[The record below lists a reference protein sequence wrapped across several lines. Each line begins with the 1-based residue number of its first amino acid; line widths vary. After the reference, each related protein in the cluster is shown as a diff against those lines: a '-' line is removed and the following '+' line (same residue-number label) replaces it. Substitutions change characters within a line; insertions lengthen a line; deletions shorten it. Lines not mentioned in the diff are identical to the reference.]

1 MARKPVPSP
10 HSGQVRCAIYTRKST
25 EEGLEQAFNS
35 LDAQREACEA
45 YISSQRHEGW
55 SMIPAAYDDGG
66 FSGGTMERP
75 ALRRLLADV
84 EAGRVDVIVV
94 YKVDRLTR
102 ALSDFAKIVEIL
114 DARGTSFVSV
124 TQAFNT
130 TSSMGRLTLNVLLS
144 FAQFEREVTGER
156 IRDKI
161 AASKKKGL
169 WMGGP
174 VPLGY
179 VVRERKLVVDDTEA
193 ELVRHIYRRYLALG
207 SVRELVDELDLDGH
221 RTKVQHRT
229 SGPHKG
235 GCRFRRGTLYHMLS
249 NRIYLGEIVHKG
261 QAHPGEHQPI
271 VSEELWRTVQERLA
285 ERGPGAI
292 ANQRTP
298 RRSLLAGIIYDGL
311 GRAMTPSHASKGS
324 RRYRYY
330 VTRQPNSEAPA
341 WRVPGHDVEQ
351 ITIER
356 IRGFLLDENHIAR
369 LAALGDPAQIELAV
383 TAAAKLAHDP
393 KLLMVAPQFGL
404 QRVDVEE
411 ESLKIRIGEER
422 LLQALGMA
430 VADDRKSVITLAT
443 QIGKVRRGH
452 EIKLVIQGVGREA
465 PAERDRDTRLA
476 TLVTEA
482 LELRDIILAR
492 PNEPLHQIAKQLGKC
507 RKHIGQ
513 ILPLAWLAPNILEAI
528 AQGRH
533 PAGLNRKGL
542 LAIELPVRWDR
553 QNIALGFE

>member
-1 MARKPVPSP
+1 MT
-10 HSGQVRCAIYTRKST
+10 H
-25 EEGLEQAFNS
+25 
-35 LDAQREACEA
+35 EA
-45 YISSQRHEGW
+45 W
-55 SMIPAAYDDGG
+55 
-66 FSGGTMERP
+66 
-75 ALRRLLADV
+75 
-84 EAGRVDVIVV
+84 
-94 YKVDRLTR
+94 TR

-114 DARGTSFVSV
+114 DARGASFVSV

-179 VVRERKLVVDDTEA
+179 EVKERKLVVNDTEA

-221 RTKVQHRT
+221 RTKVQHCT

-271 VSEELWRTVQERLA
+271 LSEELWQTVQERLA

-292 ANQRTP
+292 ANPRTP

-330 VTRQPNSEAPA
+330 VTRQPTSAAPA
-341 WRVPGHDVEQ
+341 WRIPGHDIEQ
-351 ITIER
+351 IVIER

-369 LAALGDPAQIELAV
+369 LAALADPAQIEPAV
-383 TAAAKLAHDP
+383 AAAVKLADDP

-430 VADDRKSVITLAT
+430 VADDRKNVITLAT

-452 EIKLVIQGVGREA
+452 EIKLVIQGAGWEA
-465 PAERDRDTRLA
+465 PVERDRDTRLA

-492 PNEPLHQIAKQLGKC
+492 PGEPLHQIAKQLGKC

-528 AQGRH
+528 AQGHH
-533 PAGLNRKGL
+533 PAGLNRKRL
-542 LAIELPVRWDR
+542 LAIELPMRWDR